1 MKIFTYIISLFF
13 IIVTLHSEDMN
24 EEQIKVAYT
33 YNFMKNISWQNEAKI
48 DKYRLLI
55 VSKNDTLKNMF
66 SMLASRKQLKDKNLE
81 ILIYDEKK
89 SQKNIQAIY
98 IDESFSNI
106 YEKLFFEYE
115 KENTLFI
122 SDNYIDKKQVMINLI
137 EHETKISFEINKAN
151 ILNQTLGISPNLILL
166 GGTEID
172 VAKLYKSSQD
182 ALKEQKETINSLNQK
197 IEAKNSELNFKIN
210 SIEEQK
216 VIIANQ
222 TKNIK
227 TYEERLNTQTKL
239 LEKQTLE
246 IEVQKKQLNEIQT
259 SIESEKNK
267 LSNAITNVKE
277 KEKIVES
284 LINLQKD
291 KQFEFEKAKKDL
303 DILNSQI
310 EEQKNNLL
318 LKEDTIS
325 NQKNIISALI
335 ILTIIVIV
343 LGLNGLRLN
352 RLLKDLSQTDAL
364 SGLYNR
370 RYMNKRLEEEIM
382 KHQRYGTAFSV
393 LLLDIDY
400 FKKINDTFGHDKG
413 DLVIKKISSLIQKN
427 IRNTDICARWGGEE
441 FLILA
446 SNSDLSGAVKL
457 ANNLKD
463 LIENSDFE
471 INNKVTVSIDVSS
484 MNKHLEEE
492 SLLKLVDNA
501 LYKAKEKGRNRVE
514 IA

>member
-1 MKIFTYIISLFF
+1 MKIFTYIIALFF
-13 IIVTLHSEDMN
+13 TFITLYSEEIN

-33 YNFMKNISWQNEAKI
+33 YNFIKNISWQNESKI
-48 DKYRLLI
+48 DTYRLLI
-55 VSKNDTLKNMF
+55 VSKSDSLKNMF

-89 SQKNIQAIY
+89 NYKNIQAIY
-98 IDESFSNI
+98 VDENFSNI

-115 KENTLFI
+115 KDNTLFI
-122 SDNYIDKKQVMINLI
+122 SDDYKDKKQVMINLI
-137 EHETKISFEINKAN
+137 KNENKIGFEINKAN
-151 ILNQTLGISPNLILL
+151 ILNRTLEISPNLILL

-216 VIIANQ
+216 AIITNQ

-227 TYEERLNTQTKL
+227 NYEEKLNVQTKL

-246 IEVQKKQLNEIQT
+246 IEEQKKQLNEIQT
-259 SIESEKNK
+259 SIEFEKNK
-267 LSNAITNVKE
+267 LSNAIINVKE
-277 KEKIVES
+277 KEKVVES

-291 KQFEFEKAKKDL
+291 KQLEFEKAKKDL
-303 DILNSQI
+303 EFLNSQI

-318 LKEDTIS
+318 IKEDIIS
-325 NQKNIISALI
+325 NQKNIISALV
-335 ILTIIVIV
+335 ILSTIIIA

-352 RLLKDLSQTDAL
+352 KLLRNLSQTDAL

-370 RYMNKRLEEEIM
+370 RYMNKRLEEEIL
-382 KHQRYGTAFSV
+382 KYQRYKTPLS
-393 LLLDIDY
+393 LLLIDIDY

-413 DLVIKKISSLIQKN
+413 DLVIKKISALMQKN
-427 IRNTDICARWGGEE
+427 IRSTDICARWGGEE

-446 SNSDLSGAVKL
+446 SNSDLNGATKL
-457 ANNLKD
+457 ANNLKE
-463 LIENSDFE
+463 LIENFDFE
-471 INNKVTVSIDVSS
+471 INYKVTVSIGVSS
-484 MNKHLEEE
+484 MHKYLEEE
-492 SLLKLVDNA
+492 NLLKLVDNA

>member
-1 MKIFTYIISLFF
+1 MKLFTYLITLFLIITNLYSDE
-13 IIVTLHSEDMN
+13 VN

-66 SMLASRKQLKDKNLE
+66 SMLASRKNLKDKNLE

-89 SQKNIQAIY
+89 NYKNIQAIY
-98 IDESFSNI
+98 IDENSSNI

-122 SDNYIDKKQVMINLI
+122 SDNYIDKKQVMINLV

-151 ILNQTLGISPNLILL
+151 ILNRTLEISPNLILL

-471 INNKVTVSIDVSS
+471 INNKVTVSIGVSS

>member
-1 MKIFTYIISLFF
+1 MKLFTYLITLFLIIPNLYCDE
-13 IIVTLHSEDMN
+13 VN

-55 VSKNDTLKNMF
+55 VSKNDSLKNMF
-66 SMLASRKQLKDKNLE
+66 SMLASRKNLKDKNLE

-89 SQKNIQAIY
+89 DYKNIQAIY
-98 IDESFSNI
+98 IDENSSEM
-106 YEKLFFEYE
+106 YEKLYSEYE
-115 KENTLFI
+115 KDNTLFI
-122 SDNYIDKKQVMINLI
+122 SDDYIDKKQVMINLI
-137 EHETKISFEINKAN
+137 KNETKISFEINKAN
-151 ILNQTLGISPNLILL
+151 ILNSSLGISPNLILL

-182 ALKEQKETINSLNQK
+182 TLKEQKETINSLNQR
-197 IEAKNSELNFKIN
+197 IEAKNSELNSKIN
-210 SIEEQK
+210 AIEEQK
-216 VIIANQ
+216 NIISNQ

-227 TYEERLNTQTKL
+227 SYEEKLNIQSKL

-246 IEVQKKQLNEIQT
+246 IEEQKKQLNEIQT

-267 LSNAITNVKE
+267 LSNAILSVKE
-277 KEKIVES
+277 KEKVVES
-284 LINLQKD
+284 LINLQKN
-291 KQFEFEKAKKDL
+291 KQLEFEKTKKDL
-303 DILNSQI
+303 EILNSQI
-310 EEQKNNLL
+310 EEQKSNLL
-318 LKEDTIS
+318 IKEDIIS
-325 NQKNIISALI
+325 DQKNIISALVILSI
-335 ILTIIVIV
+335 IIIA

-352 RLLKDLSQTDAL
+352 KLLKNLSQTDAL

-370 RYMNKRLEEEIM
+370 RFMNKKLEEEIM
-382 KHQRYGTAFSV
+382 KFQRYETPFSL

-400 FKKINDTFGHDKG
+400 FKIINDTFGHDKG
-413 DLVIKKISSLIQKN
+413 DLVIKKISSLMQTH

-446 SNSDLSGAVKL
+446 SNSDLNGALIL
-457 ANNLKD
+457 ANNIRE
-463 LIENSDFE
+463 LIENCEFE
-471 INNKVTVSIDVSS
+471 INSYVTVSIGVSTMTKS
-484 MNKHLEEE
+484 LDQE

>member
-1 MKIFTYIISLFF
+1 MKLFTYLLTFLF
-13 IIVTLHSEDMN
+13 IVNTLFADELK
-24 EEQIKVAYT
+24 EEQIKVAYV
-33 YNFMKNISWQNEAKI
+33 YNFMKNITWQNEQKLE
-48 DKYRLLI
+48 KYRLL
-55 VSKNDTLKNMF
+55 VASKNATLNNMF

-89 SQKNIQAIY
+89 SYKNIQAIY
-98 IDESFSNI
+98 IDETFSNI

-122 SDNYIDKKQVMINLI
+122 SDNYIDKKQVMINLV

-151 ILNQTLGISPNLILL
+151 ILNQTLEISPNLILL

-471 INNKVTVSIDVSS
+471 INNKVTVSIGVSS

>member
-1 MKIFTYIISLFF
+1 MKLFTYLITLFLIIQ
-13 IIVTLHSEDMN
+13 TLYSDEVN

-33 YNFMKNISWQNEAKI
+33 YNFMKNISWQNEVKI

-55 VSKNDTLKNMF
+55 VSKNDSLKNMF
-66 SMLASRKQLKDKNLE
+66 SMLASRKNLKDKNLE

-89 SQKNIQAIY
+89 NYKNIQAIY
-98 IDESFSNI
+98 IDENSSEI

-122 SDNYIDKKQVMINLI
+122 SDDYIDKKQVMINI
-137 EHETKISFEINKAN
+137 IKNETKISFEINKAN
-151 ILNQTLGISPNLILL
+151 ILNRSLGISPNLILL

-182 ALKEQKETINSLNQK
+182 TLKEQKETINSLNQK
-197 IEAKNSELNFKIN
+197 IEVKNSELNFKIN

-216 VIIANQ
+216 TVISNQ

-227 TYEERLNTQTKL
+227 NYEEKLNIQAKL
-239 LEKQTLE
+239 LEEQN
-246 IEVQKKQLNEIQT
+246 KQLNEIQT

-267 LSNAITNVKE
+267 LSNAILSVKE
-277 KEKIVES
+277 KEKVVES
-284 LINLQKD
+284 LINLQKN
-291 KQFEFEKAKKDL
+291 KQLEFEKTKKDL
-303 DILNSQI
+303 EILNSQI

-318 LKEDTIS
+318 IKEDIIS
-325 NQKNIISALI
+325 DQKNIIFALVLLSI
-335 ILTIIVIV
+335 IIIA

-352 RLLKDLSQTDAL
+352 KLLKNLSQTDAL

-370 RYMNKRLEEEIM
+370 RFMNKKLEEEIM
-382 KHQRYGTAFSV
+382 KYQRYETPFSV

-413 DLVIKKISSLIQKN
+413 DLVIKKISSLMQKH

-446 SNSDLSGAVKL
+446 SNSDLNGAIKL
-457 ANNLKD
+457 ANNIRE
-463 LIENSDFE
+463 LIENSEFE
-471 INNKVTVSIDVSS
+471 INTYVTVSIGVSS
-484 MNKHLEEE
+484 MNKHLEQE

>member
-1 MKIFTYIISLFF
+1 MKLFTYLLTFLF
-13 IIVTLHSEDMN
+13 IVNTLFADELK
-24 EEQIKVAYT
+24 EEQIKVAYV
-33 YNFMKNISWQNEAKI
+33 YNFMKNITWQNEQKLE
-48 DKYRLLI
+48 KYRLL
-55 VSKNDTLKNMF
+55 VASKNATLNNMF

-89 SQKNIQAIY
+89 NYKNIQAIY
-98 IDESFSNI
+98 IDEKSSNI

-122 SDNYIDKKQVMINLI
+122 SDNYIDKKQVMINII

-151 ILNQTLGISPNLILL
+151 ILNRTLEISPNLILL

-471 INNKVTVSIDVSS
+471 INNKVTVSIGVSS

>member
-1 MKIFTYIISLFF
+1 MKLFTYLITLFLIITNLYSDE
-13 IIVTLHSEDMN
+13 VN

-66 SMLASRKQLKDKNLE
+66 SMLASRKNLKDKNLE

-89 SQKNIQAIY
+89 NYKNIQAIY
-98 IDESFSNI
+98 IDENSSNI

-122 SDNYIDKKQVMINLI
+122 SDNYIDKKQVMINII

-151 ILNQTLGISPNLILL
+151 ILNRTLEISPNLILL

-267 LSNAITNVKE
+267 LSNAILNVKE
-277 KEKIVES
+277 KEKVVES

-303 DILNSQI
+303 DTLNSQI

-325 NQKNIISALI
+325 NQKNIISALVILSI
-335 ILTIIVIV
+335 IIIA

-382 KHQRYGTAFSV
+382 KYQRYGTAFSV

-413 DLVIKKISSLIQKN
+413 DLVIKKISSLMQKH

-446 SNSDLSGAVKL
+446 SNSDLTGAIKL
-457 ANNLKD
+457 ANNLKE

-471 INNKVTVSIDVSS
+471 INNKVTVSIGVSS
-484 MNKHLEEE
+484 MNKYLAQE

>member
-1 MKIFTYIISLFF
+1 MKLFTYLITLFLIITNLYSDE
-13 IIVTLHSEDMN
+13 VN

-66 SMLASRKQLKDKNLE
+66 SMLASRKNLKDKNLE

-89 SQKNIQAIY
+89 NYKNIQAIY
-98 IDESFSNI
+98 IDENSSNI

-122 SDNYIDKKQVMINLI
+122 SDNYIDKKQVMINLV

-151 ILNQTLGISPNLILL
+151 ILNRTLEISPNLILL

-267 LSNAITNVKE
+267 LSNAILNVKE
-277 KEKIVES
+277 KEKVVES

-291 KQFEFEKAKKDL
+291 KQSEFEKTKKDL
-303 DILNSQI
+303 DTLNSQI

-325 NQKNIISALI
+325 NQKNIISALV
-335 ILTIIVIV
+335 ILAIIVIV

-370 RYMNKRLEEEIM
+370 RYMNKRFEEEIM

-446 SNSDLSGAVKL
+446 SNSDLMGAVKL

-471 INNKVTVSIDVSS
+471 INNKVTVSIGVSS

>member
-13 IIVTLHSEDMN
+13 IITTLYSEDIN

-33 YNFMKNISWQNEAKI
+33 YNFMKNISWQNETKI

-81 ILIYDEKK
+81 ILIYDDKK
-89 SQKNIQAIY
+89 SYKNIQAIY
-98 IDESFSNI
+98 IDETFSNI

-122 SDNYIDKKQVMINLI
+122 SDNYVDKKQVMINII
-137 EHETKISFEINKAN
+137 ENQTKISFEINKAN
-151 ILNQTLGISPNLILL
+151 ILNRTLEISPNLILL

-413 DLVIKKISSLIQKN
+413 DLVIKKISSLMQKH

-471 INNKVTVSIDVSS
+471 INNKVTVSIGVSS

>member
-1 MKIFTYIISLFF
+1 MKILTYIITLLFF
-13 IIVTLHSEDMN
+13 INLYSDEVN

-33 YNFMKNISWQNEAKI
+33 YNFMKNITWQNEAKL

-55 VSKNDTLKNMF
+55 ISKNDTLKNMF

-89 SQKNIQAIY
+89 NYKNIQAIY
-98 IDESFSNI
+98 IDENFSEV

-122 SDNYIDKKQVMINLI
+122 SDDYRDKKQVMINLI
-137 EHETKISFEINKAN
+137 KNETKLSFEINKAN
-151 ILNQTLGISPNLILL
+151 ILNRALEISPNLILL

-197 IEAKNSELNFKIN
+197 IEAKNLELNFKIN

-216 VIIANQ
+216 VVINNQ

-227 TYEERLNTQTKL
+227 SYEEKLNNQAKL
-239 LEKQTLE
+239 LEE
-246 IEVQKKQLNEIQT
+246 QKKQLNEIQT
-259 SIESEKNK
+259 NIESEKNK
-267 LSNAITNVKE
+267 LSNAIINVKD
-277 KEKIVES
+277 KEGIVET

-291 KQFEFEKAKKDL
+291 KQLEFEKTKKDL
-303 DILNSQI
+303 EFLNSQI

-318 LKEDTIS
+318 VKENIIS
-325 NQKNIISALI
+325 DQKNIIFALI
-335 ILTIIVIV
+335 ILSVIIIV

-370 RYMNKRLEEEIM
+370 RYMNKKLEEEIM
-382 KHQRYGTAFSV
+382 KYKRYKIPFSV

-400 FKKINDTFGHDKG
+400 FKKINDTYGHDKG
-413 DLVIKKISSLIQKN
+413 DLVIKTISSLMQKH

-446 SNSDLSGAVKL
+446 SNSDLEGATKL
-457 ANNLKD
+457 ANNLKK
-463 LIENSDFE
+463 LVESSEFE
-471 INNKVTVSIDVSS
+471 INHNITVSIGVSS
-484 MNKHLEEE
+484 MNTHLEQET
-492 SLLKLVDNA
+492 LLKLVDNA

>member
-1 MKIFTYIISLFF
+1 MKIFTYIIALFF
-13 IIVTLHSEDMN
+13 TFITLYSEEIN

-33 YNFMKNISWQNEAKI
+33 YNFIKNISWQNESKI
-48 DKYRLLI
+48 DTYRLLI
-55 VSKNDTLKNMF
+55 VSKSDSLKNMF

-89 SQKNIQAIY
+89 NYKNIQAIY
-98 IDESFSNI
+98 VDENFSNI

-115 KENTLFI
+115 KDNTLFI
-122 SDNYIDKKQVMINLI
+122 SDDYKDKKQVMINLI
-137 EHETKISFEINKAN
+137 KNENKIGFEINKAN
-151 ILNQTLGISPNLILL
+151 ILNRTLEISPNLILL

-216 VIIANQ
+216 AIITNQ

-227 TYEERLNTQTKL
+227 NYEEKLNVQTKL

-246 IEVQKKQLNEIQT
+246 IEEQKKQLNEIQT
-259 SIESEKNK
+259 SIEFEKNK
-267 LSNAITNVKE
+267 LSNAIINVKE
-277 KEKIVES
+277 KEKVVES

-291 KQFEFEKAKKDL
+291 KQLEFEKAKKDL
-303 DILNSQI
+303 EFLNSQI

-318 LKEDTIS
+318 IKEDIIS
-325 NQKNIISALI
+325 NQKNIISALV
-335 ILTIIVIV
+335 ILSTIIIA

-370 RYMNKRLEEEIM
+370 RYMSKRLEEEIL
-382 KHQRYGTAFSV
+382 KYQRYKTPFSV

-413 DLVIKKISSLIQKN
+413 DLVIKKISSLMQKN

-446 SNSDLSGAVKL
+446 PNSDLNGAIKL
-457 ANNLKD
+457 ANNLKE
-463 LIENSDFE
+463 LIENSEFE
-471 INNKVTVSIDVSS
+471 INSNVTVSIGVSS
-484 MNKHLEEE
+484 MNKYLEEE
-492 SLLKLVDNA
+492 NLLKLVDNA

>member
-1 MKIFTYIISLFF
+1 MKLFTYLITLFLIITNLYSDE
-13 IIVTLHSEDMN
+13 VN
-24 EEQIKVAYT
+24 EEQIKAAYT

-66 SMLASRKQLKDKNLE
+66 SMLASRKNLKDKNLE

-89 SQKNIQAIY
+89 NYKNIQAIY
-98 IDESFSNI
+98 IDEKSSNI

-122 SDNYIDKKQVMINLI
+122 SDNYIDKKQVMINLV

-151 ILNQTLGISPNLILL
+151 ILNRTLEISPNLILL

-267 LSNAITNVKE
+267 LSNAILNVKE
-277 KEKIVES
+277 KEKVVES

-303 DILNSQI
+303 DTLNSQI

-471 INNKVTVSIDVSS
+471 INNKVTVSIGVSS

-501 LYKAKEKGRNRVE
+501 LYKAKEKGRNRTE
-514 IA
+514 FI

>member
-1 MKIFTYIISLFF
+1 MKLFTYLITLFLIITNLYSDE
-13 IIVTLHSEDMN
+13 VN

-66 SMLASRKQLKDKNLE
+66 SMLASRKNLKDKNLE

-89 SQKNIQAIY
+89 NYKNIQAIY
-98 IDESFSNI
+98 IDEKSSNI

-122 SDNYIDKKQVMINLI
+122 SDNYIDKKQVMINLV

-151 ILNQTLGISPNLILL
+151 ILNRTLEISPNLILL

-216 VIIANQ
+216 VVIANQ

-471 INNKVTVSIDVSS
+471 INNKVTVSIGVSS

>member
-1 MKIFTYIISLFF
+1 MKLFTYLITLFLIITNLYSDE
-13 IIVTLHSEDMN
+13 VN

-66 SMLASRKQLKDKNLE
+66 SMLASRKNLKDKNLE

-89 SQKNIQAIY
+89 NYKNIQAIY
-98 IDESFSNI
+98 IDENSSNI

-122 SDNYIDKKQVMINLI
+122 SDNYIDKKQVMINLV

-151 ILNQTLGISPNLILL
+151 ILNRTLEISPNLILL

-246 IEVQKKQLNEIQT
+246 IEEQKKQLKIIQT
-259 SIESEKNK
+259 NIETEKNN
-267 LSNAITNVKE
+267 LLNAITNVKE

-325 NQKNIISALI
+325 NQKNIISALVILSI
-335 ILTIIVIV
+335 IIIA

-370 RYMNKRLEEEIM
+370 RYMNKKLEEEIM
-382 KHQRYGTAFSV
+382 KYQRYGTPFSL

-471 INNKVTVSIDVSS
+471 INNKVTVSIGVSS

>member
-1 MKIFTYIISLFF
+1 MKIFTYIIYLFLV
-13 IIVTLHSEDMN
+13 ISTIHAEEIN
-24 EEQIKVAYT
+24 EEQVKVVYT

-55 VSKNDTLKNMF
+55 VSKNESLKNMF
-66 SMLASRKQLKDKNLE
+66 SMLAARKQLKDKNLE

-89 SQKNIQAIY
+89 NYKNIQAIY
-98 IDESFSNI
+98 IDKNYSEI

-122 SDNYIDKKQVMINLI
+122 SDNYVDKKQVMINII
-137 EHETKISFEINKAN
+137 EKETKISFEINKAN
-151 ILNQTLGISPNLILL
+151 ILNQTLEISPNLILL

-210 SIEEQK
+210 SIAEQK
-216 VIIANQ
+216 IIIENQ
-222 TKNIK
+222 TKNIR

-246 IEVQKKQLNEIQT
+246 IEEQKKQLKVIQT
-259 SIESEKNK
+259 NIETEKNN
-267 LSNAITNVKE
+267 LLNAITNVKE
-277 KEKIVES
+277 KEKVVES

-303 DILNSQI
+303 DTLNLQI

-318 LKEDTIS
+318 LKENTIS
-325 NQKNIISALI
+325 NQKNIIFALI
-335 ILTIIVIV
+335 ILSTVIII
-343 LGLNGLRLN
+343 LGLNGIRLN
-352 RLLKDLSQTDAL
+352 RLLRNLSQTDAL

-370 RYMNKRLEEEIM
+370 RYMNKKLEDEVL
-382 KHQRYGTAFSV
+382 KYQRNKTPFSL
-393 LLLDIDY
+393 LLLDIDN
-400 FKKINDTFGHDKG
+400 FKKINDTYGHDKG
-413 DLVIKKISSLIQKN
+413 DFVIKKISDLMQEN

-441 FLILA
+441 FIILA
-446 SNSDLSGAVKL
+446 SNSNLVSAVEL
-457 ANNLKD
+457 ANNLKN
-463 LIENSDFE
+463 LIENSEFGVSD
-471 INNKVTVSIDVSS
+471 NVTVSIGVSCID
-484 MNKHLEEE
+484 KYLEQEK
-492 SLLKLVDNA
+492 LLKVVDNA